1 MSLKYYIDFKIIIA
15 QLDFILHLQQF
26 FFVMEG
32 TSSLRMIEEL
42 QEASMDMAIAEA
54 PMIGLQTTEEN
65 IESSICNA
73 MEDEEAENEETICQT
88 SSDTGVINMR

>member
-1 MSLKYYIDFKIIIA
+1 
-15 QLDFILHLQQF
+15 
-26 FFVMEG
+26 MEG